1 MAFDYSTM
9 KTGDGVDVST
19 QADFSNPVAGTV
31 TKVESDCVFIKVLGT
46 NDAPLQF
53 CWHLDDP
60 KLAGGPERFNQ
71 QQAILTDNGRVPP
84 ATGVFRK
91 SRTQSVIEEMP
102 ERMASLE
109 RLVAEMATDV
119 ADLRAAMPAEKS
131 AQPVRRARGRPRKP
145 TAEPVGV
152 S

>member
-1 MAFDYSTM
+1 MAFDYSTI

-19 QADFSNPVAGTV
+19 EADFSNPVAGTV
-31 TKVESDCVFIKVLGT
+31 TKVESDCAFVKVLGT
-46 NDAPLQF
+46 SDAPLEF

-60 KLAGGPERFNQ
+60 RLAGGPERFNQ

-84 ATGVFRK
+84 RTGVFRK
-91 SRTQSVIEEMP
+91 SRTQSVIEELP
-102 ERMASLE
+102 ERMANLE

-119 ADLRAAMPAEKS
+119 ADLRSARSAEKN
-131 AQPVRRARGRPRKP
+131 AQPVRRPRGRPRKP
-145 TAEPVGV
+145 TAEPVGA